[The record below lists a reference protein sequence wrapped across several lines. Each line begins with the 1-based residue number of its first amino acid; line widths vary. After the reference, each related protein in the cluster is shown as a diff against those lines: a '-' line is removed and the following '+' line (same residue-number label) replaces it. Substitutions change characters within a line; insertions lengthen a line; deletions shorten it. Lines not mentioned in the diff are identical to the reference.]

1 MNRSSLAAGRP
12 TSSIRLR
19 GIPRRSR
26 ESSPPMPIR
35 RDPLGSLRRRRRQ
48 RQIQNRDLLAF
59 GAPFTYRDNLVR
71 IGHINP
77 FDRDLRAQNLRREG
91 RRQVVL
97 HHRVKPNRLFGIAVG
112 IGGGFLNQLI
122 QPHPA
127 EPRRSATRTAHVH
140 PRFPWYPGFSTL
152 TSPISPLAYRARS
165 TFLSSFPTLVLGTSS
180 INAQRSGNHQRA
192 TRAARKSRSCS
203 IVADAPGFITTHA
216 SGRSSQRSSGT
227 PITTASST
235 SGCAIR
241 WFSSSI
247 EEIHSPP
254 DLITSLARSVIWMN
268 PFASTTPT
276 SPVRSQPSWNF
287 SGQSSR

>member
-71 IGHINP
+71 IGHIYP

-97 HHRVKPNRLFGIAVG
+97 HHRVKPNRLLAPAAAA
-112 IGGGFLNQLI
+112 GGGFLNQLI
-122 QPHPA
+122 Q
-127 EPRRSATRTAHVH
+127 RSEEH
-140 PRFPWYPGFSTL
+140 
-152 TSPISPLAYRARS
+152 TSELQSLRH
-165 TFLSSFPTLVLGTSS
+165 LVCRL
-180 INAQRSGNHQRA
+180 
-192 TRAARKSRSCS
+192 
-203 IVADAPGFITTHA
+203 
-216 SGRSSQRSSGT
+216 
-227 PITTASST
+227 
-235 SGCAIR
+235 
-241 WFSSSI
+241 
-247 EEIHSPP
+247 
-254 DLITSLARSVIWMN
+254 
-268 PFASTTPT
+268 
-276 SPVRSQPSWNF
+276 
-287 SGQSSR
+287 